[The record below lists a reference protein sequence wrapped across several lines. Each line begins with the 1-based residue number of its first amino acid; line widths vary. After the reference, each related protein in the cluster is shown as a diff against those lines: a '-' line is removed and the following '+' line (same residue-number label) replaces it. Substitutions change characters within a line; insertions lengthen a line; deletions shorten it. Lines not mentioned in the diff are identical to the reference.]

1 MTLSMSDTQ
10 HNNPIHCAHYYYAE
24 CHVLFTIMLSVIMLN
39 VVMLS
44 VVAPNNQLCFLIARP
59 FSLPQYS
66 RVRSIIIS
74 FITFEFA
81 QKCLLLVGL
90 ASPV

>member
-10 HNNPIHCAHYYYAE
+10 HNNPIHCGHYYYAE
-24 CHVLFTIMLSVIMLN
+24 CRGLFTIMLSVIMLN
-39 VVMLS
+39 VVMPS
-44 VVAPNNQLCFLIARP
+44 VVAPNNQLCFFLVKP

-66 RVRSIIIS
+66 RGRSNIIS